1 MDKIDNNELLDE
13 IITILMAA
21 LSIAGVKDDS
31 MQDALKAYED
41 AINNISDDEE
51 YDYKAI
57 CKVIMS
63 LKKTRGELFY
73 K

>member
-1 MDKIDNNELLDE
+1 MNNINENELLDE

-31 MQDALKAYED
+31 MQEALDAYEN
-41 AINNISDDEE
+41 ALNNISDDAD

-57 CKVIMS
+57 CKIIMD
-63 LKKTRGELFY
+63 LKKTRGELFN
-73 K
+73 